1 MTAMNI
7 VHMRVK
13 PGHEAEF
20 IALHKEL
27 NASLMEGMRNFWL
40 TKVGETSYCVVG
52 EWTDMEALVKAR
64 PTMIASLDKIRP
76 VLEDLGGGRG
86 ITEPYS
92 GQVAFHTMP

>member
-13 PGHEAEF
+13 PGQEAEF

-27 NASLMEGMRNFWL
+27 NAALMVGMRNFWL
-40 TKVGETSYCVVG
+40 TKVGERSYCVVG
-52 EWTDMEALVKAR
+52 EWTDMEALVNGR
-64 PTMIASLDKIRP
+64 PAMIASLDKIRP

-86 ITEPYS
+86 LTEPYS
-92 GQVAFHTMP
+92 GEVAFHSAS